1 MDEKVYKMNDSV
13 SIEPYI
19 RLCAAIVNSGIR
31 SHDSYFLS
39 SEWCTFLINEVVEY
53 NNKQDNRHVNVLLL
67 PKGGSSGKDL

>member
-1 MDEKVYKMNDSV
+1 MTKSV
-13 SIEPYI
+13 DIEPYI
-19 RLCAAIVNSGIR
+19 RLCAAIVNSGIC

-53 NNKQDNRHVNVLLL
+53 NNQQDSRYVDVLNL

>member
-1 MDEKVYKMNDSV
+1 MDEKVYKMTKSV
-13 SIEPYI
+13 NIEPYI

-53 NNKQDNRHVNVLLL
+53 NNQQDSRHVDVLNLT
-67 PKGGSSGKDL
+67 KGGSSGKDL

>member
-13 SIEPYI
+13 NIEPYI

-53 NNKQDNRHVNVLLL
+53 NKQDNRHMDVLLL

>member
-1 MDEKVYKMNDSV
+1 MNDSV

-19 RLCAAIVNSGIR
+19 RLCAAIANSGIR
-31 SHDSYFLS
+31 SHDSSFLS
-39 SEWCTFLINEVVEY
+39 SEWCAFLINEVVEY

>member
-1 MDEKVYKMNDSV
+1 MNDSV
-13 SIEPYI
+13 NIEPYI

-53 NNKQDNRHVNVLLL
+53 NKQDNRHMDVLLL

>member
-1 MDEKVYKMNDSV
+1 MTKSV
-13 SIEPYI
+13 NIEPYI

-53 NNKQDNRHVNVLLL
+53 NNQQDSRHVDVLNL

>member
-1 MDEKVYKMNDSV
+1 MDEKIYKMKKSV
-13 SIEPYI
+13 NIEPYI

-53 NNKQDNRHVNVLLL
+53 NNRQDNRHVDILNL
-67 PKGGSSGKDL
+67 PKGGLSGKDL

>member
-1 MDEKVYKMNDSV
+1 MDEKVYKVSKSV
-13 SIEPYI
+13 DIEPYI

-53 NNKQDNRHVNVLLL
+53 NNQPDNRHVDVLNL